1 MQHISLCYASG
12 ILPYFAQWITL
23 LFRSIPLAAARCTG
37 WEWLGAEDNWRLDT
51 TSVDVLDVPG
61 PLTPHFQV
69 RRCTL
74 CYWEIIENDS
84 PFPPYVGHPNDYLN
98 LFRCSP
104 FVMVMAVPTF
114 RFTTVPFL
122 MFTRSTQ
129 SMYVYVY
136 VYTSYIMGLYI
147 GAGAGGGVG
156 GVFIPSA
163 QYS

>member
-1 MQHISLCYASG
+1 MGPFAFSLDSSCCSM
-12 ILPYFAQWITL
+12 LHRL
-23 LFRSIPLAAARCTG
+23 
-37 WEWLGAEDNWRLDT
+37 WLEDDWRLYT
-51 TSVDVLDVPG
+51 TSGDVPG

-74 CYWEIIENDS
+74 CYWEIIKNDS

-122 MFTRSTQ
+122 MFTRSTP

-136 VYTSYIMGLYI
+136 VHTSYIMGLYI

-163 QYS
+163 QYSWGGDVTWRYPLRPHILYVYV